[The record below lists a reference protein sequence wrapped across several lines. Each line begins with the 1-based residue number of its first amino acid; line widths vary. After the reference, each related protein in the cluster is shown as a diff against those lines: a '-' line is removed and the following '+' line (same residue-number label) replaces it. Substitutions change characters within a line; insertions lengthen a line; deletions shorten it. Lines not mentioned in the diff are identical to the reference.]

1 MFSIDDVFQIVYCC
15 WIAFELVFVYFF
27 VVETK
32 NLSLEET
39 AILFDDDTI
48 KEAVGAVV
56 SEVRNDDFSEEKG
69 SDTLNV
75 ESVEKV

>member
-1 MFSIDDVFQIVYCC
+1 MYCC
-15 WIAFELVFVYFF
+15 WLAFELVFVYVF

-39 AILFDDDTI
+39 ATLFDDI
-48 KEAVGAVV
+48 AVKDGLGAAV

-69 SDTLNV
+69 SDTP
-75 ESVEKV
+75 SPAIMEKA